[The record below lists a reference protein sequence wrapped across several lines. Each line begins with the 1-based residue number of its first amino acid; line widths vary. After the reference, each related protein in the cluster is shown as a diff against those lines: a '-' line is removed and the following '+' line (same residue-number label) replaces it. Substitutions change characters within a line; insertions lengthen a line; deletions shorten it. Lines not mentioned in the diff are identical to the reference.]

1 MHLLAILLPLI
12 FVQHTADELNLFAE
26 ANKYRQRHHL
36 RKLVLDDALSSEAKS
51 HCINLNKYH
60 SIHSGI
66 SMHDWYDEDK
76 KIWVSVVITEIA
88 HGHDTYDCN
97 AQCAIRSWIKSR
109 PHRKLLKSRSSK
121 KMGLAIYK
129 KYAIIIFD

>member
-12 FVQHTADELNLFAE
+12 FVQYTEDELNLFAE

-36 RKLVLDDALSSEAKS
+36 RKLVLDDALSSKAKS

-66 SMHDWYDEDK
+66 SMHDWFDEK
-76 KIWVSVVITEIA
+76 QRKWVVIYENEIA
-88 HGHDTYDCN
+88 HGHDIYDCN
-97 AQCAIRSWIKSR
+97 AKCAIRAWIKSR
-109 PHRKLLKSRSSK
+109 PHRKALKSRASK

-129 KYAIIIFD
+129 KYAIIIFH